1 MISLGTERYAAILT
15 IGGLIEKLFS
25 QRCGARN
32 RNRNNEWRLIECLCQ
47 RYKCQEECDFQEKDR
62 AGATHSALLA
72 RDFQAMDQD
81 MSRTAAQKRSRQDTL
96 KTGRTGSK

>member
-47 RYKCQEECDFQEKDR
+47 RYKCQEECERKKTEPAQRTVRCLQEIFR
-62 AGATHSALLA
+62 QWTRICPGPPPR
-72 RDFQAMDQD
+72 RDQG
-81 MSRTAAQKRSRQDTL
+81 KIL
-96 KTGRTGSK
+96 